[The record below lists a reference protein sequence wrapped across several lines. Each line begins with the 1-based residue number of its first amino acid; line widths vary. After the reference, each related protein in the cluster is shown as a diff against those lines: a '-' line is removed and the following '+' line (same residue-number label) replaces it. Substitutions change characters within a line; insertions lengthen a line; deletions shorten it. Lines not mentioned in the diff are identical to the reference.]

1 MRAVLFRAGWGE
13 GNYPAFWG
21 LDEEGR
27 ICQLVVWMIDLE
39 HQEQQE
45 EAFPW
50 EEDFQRL
57 QDALVWDGEQYQ
69 GTVCLQEW
77 EGYFQ
82 RQEPYPLLVRVGELT
97 DLQVVQGCRDF
108 LERQYQI
115 LDVMM
120 TALTDRYPLMQLE
133 YGHLMSENAPEM
145 PNILD
150 KNDFAEL
157 LYPQRLIL
165 DLEKGCVL
173 AAFDCTWDR
182 EKGFGIVVRGE
193 EVLQMDTAEIV
204 PEWEPFEREEPL
216 QGEQDS
222 TEQDEQE
229 QEGQSSQTAAE
240 ETAGGEQ

>member
-1 MRAVLFRAGWGE
+1 
-13 GNYPAFWG
+13 
-21 LDEEGR
+21 
-27 ICQLVVWMIDLE
+27 MIDLE

-50 EEDFQRL
+50 EEDLQRL
-57 QDALVWDGEQYQ
+57 QDALVWDGKQYQ
-69 GTVCLQEW
+69 GAVCLQEW